1 MKKLLEELNRNPN
14 LSNVYFDLKKNDKV
28 RIRTVVF
35 NQGKKVPKAIVC
47 PINPEL
53 SLADNKKILSEVGLA
68 LREKARQELE
78 DILAGKTMTVRE
90 YFYTNYVRLAPI
102 KYAEKTFA
110 FYMRTIEKLFLEE
123 FGDVELGKITHEMM
137 QNMVYILAEK
147 ENENADPED
156 PRTLKAQTIKRY
168 MTAFRS
174 LIDLA
179 VEECII
185 DSNPC
190 GTGLKYPKMF
200 LPQIICLNE
209 EEYNAVIN
217 YLQKKVYCKGMV
229 LTRDD
234 IMLALGIQSGIR
246 RGEMVALRWR
256 DIENLECRNRSQVVM
271 SINHSATKPT
281 GKPQVIGPTKTPC
294 SVRRFAIPELL
305 ADVLLK
311 WKEDLISRGEVVTPD
326 TFILTDGD
334 GSMVSLYS
342 PTDRFKPFIATI
354 IHDKTNIDEIHLH
367 SLRHTFASMLLA
379 AEVPI
384 TDVKKILGHKD
395 IATTMIYADAFSVAD
410 GKVMSKVNK
419 YNDRIIEDESNE
431 D

>member
-1 MKKLLEELNRNPN
+1 MKKLLDELNHHPN

-78 DILAGKTMTVRE
+78 DILAGKTITVRE
-90 YFYTNYVRLAPI
+90 FFYTSYAKLAPI
-102 KYAEKTFA
+102 KYAEETFA
-110 FYMRTIEKLFLEE
+110 FNVRTIERLFLDD
-123 FGDVELGKITHEMM
+123 FGDVELGKITQEMM
-137 QNMVYILAEK
+137 QDMVYVLAK
-147 ENENADPED
+147 KVNEHSDPED
-156 PRTLKAQTIKRY
+156 PEPIKSQTVKRY
-168 MTAFRS
+168 MSTFRS
-174 LIDLA
+174 LVDFAI
-179 VEECII
+179 EKGII
-185 DSNPC
+185 GSDPC
-190 GTGLKYPKMF
+190 GAGLKYPQIF
-200 LPQIICLNE
+200 LPKIVCLNAD
-209 EEYNAVIN
+209 EYNTVVN
-217 YLQKKVYCKGMV
+217 YLRMKLACKGML

-234 IMLALGIQSGIR
+234 IMIALGIQSGIR
-246 RGEMVALRWR
+246 RGEMVALRWC
-256 DIENLECRNRSQVVM
+256 DIENLDTKNRSNVIISVK
-271 SINHSATKPT
+271 HSAIKLT
-281 GKPQVIGPTKTPC
+281 GEPQKIGPVKTPA
-294 SVRRFAIPELL
+294 SVRRFTISDLL
-305 ADVLLK
+305 ADVLK
-311 WKEDLISRGEVVTPD
+311 RWKQDMISRGEPVTKD
-326 TFILTDGD
+326 TFVLTDGD
-334 GSMVSLYS
+334 GAMVNIDS
-342 PTDRFKPFIATI
+342 PTERFKTFITAMFP
-354 IHDKTNIDEIHLH
+354 DKENIDDIHLH

-419 YNDRIIEDESNE
+419 YNDRIIEDEANE